1 MTNQE
6 IKDRAPDNTATH
18 YSDEFEVVY
27 LRRNKGVWNCW
38 VFDGW
43 FLYVPED
50 DEIIKPL

>member
-1 MTNQE
+1 MTIEE
-6 IKDRAPDNTATH
+6 IRANKPDDTASH
-18 YSDEFEVVY
+18 YSDDFEVIY

-43 FLYVPED
+43 FLYCPED

>member
-1 MTNQE
+1 MTPEE
-6 IKDRAPDNTATH
+6 IRKNAPEGATH
-18 YSDEFEVVY
+18 YSDDFEVIY

-50 DEIIKPL
+50 DECIKPLN